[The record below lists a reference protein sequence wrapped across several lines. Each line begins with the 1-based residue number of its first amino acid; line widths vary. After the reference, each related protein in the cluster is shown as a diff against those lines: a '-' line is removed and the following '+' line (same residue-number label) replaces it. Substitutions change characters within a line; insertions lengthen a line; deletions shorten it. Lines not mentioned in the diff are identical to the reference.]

1 MSKLERKIG
10 DSLRKI
16 FQEDVISQ
24 PCVPDCVFVNR
35 GNYKADFLLEKYKL
49 YIEVKGW
56 MSLYAVNT
64 LLYCHRLLN
73 GPDWYYVFQ
82 GAEGGWFNLSDEI
95 NCKKILQLCR
105 QNIEKQFQE
114 LEDLKNG
121 KVTAQELSQLSRRR
135 LENYIWYRNGD
146 LSRWQEMYRRKYG
159 KEL

>member
-1 MSKLERKIG
+1 
-10 DSLRKI
+10 
-16 FQEDVISQ
+16 
-24 PCVPDCVFVNR
+24 
-35 GNYKADFLLEKYKL
+35 
-49 YIEVKGW
+49 

-82 GAEGGWFNLSDEI
+82 GTEGGWFNPSDEI